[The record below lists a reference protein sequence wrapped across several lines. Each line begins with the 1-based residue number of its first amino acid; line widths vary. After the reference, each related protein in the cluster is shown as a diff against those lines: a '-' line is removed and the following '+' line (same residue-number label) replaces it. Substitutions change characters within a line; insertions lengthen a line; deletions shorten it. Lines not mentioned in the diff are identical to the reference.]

1 MRKNEITENIEAII
15 FDMDGVIIDSEPFWK
30 TAEERVFSSVGVT
43 ITPELGKI
51 TQALTTSDVTQFW
64 YDRQPWESKTKKE
77 VENEVISMVESLI
90 QSEGKAIEGVQALL
104 PQLKRLGFRIGL
116 ATNSP
121 QRLIQIVLSKLGL
134 SEYFDVVS
142 SGDEEHEGKPHP
154 AIYFTVAKKLGVD
167 PASCLVFEDSH
178 SGLTAAKRAGMKAI
192 VITGQDDTKDPKF
205 DMADGRIRNF
215 SEFDLSLL
223 N

>member
-1 MRKNEITENIEAII
+1 MKKNIKAII
-15 FDMDGVIIDSEPFWK
+15 FDMDGVIIDSEPFWE

-43 ITPELGKI
+43 ITPELSKI

-64 YDRQPWESKTKKE
+64 YDRQPWQSKTKKE
-77 VENEVISMVESLI
+77 VENEVIGMVESLI
-90 QSEGKAIEGVQALL
+90 QSEGRAIAGVQELL
-104 PQLKRLGFRIGL
+104 PLLKRHGYRIGL

-121 QRLIQIVLSKLGL
+121 QRLIHAVLSKLDL
-134 SEYFDVVS
+134 SDYFDVVS
-142 SGDEEHEGKPHP
+142 SGDDEHEGKPHP

-167 PASCLVFEDSH
+167 PESCLVFEDSH
-178 SGLTAAKRAGMKAI
+178 SGLTAAKRAGMRAI
-192 VITGQDDTKDPKF
+192 AVTGQDNINDPKF
-205 DMADGRIRNF
+205 DLADGRIRNF